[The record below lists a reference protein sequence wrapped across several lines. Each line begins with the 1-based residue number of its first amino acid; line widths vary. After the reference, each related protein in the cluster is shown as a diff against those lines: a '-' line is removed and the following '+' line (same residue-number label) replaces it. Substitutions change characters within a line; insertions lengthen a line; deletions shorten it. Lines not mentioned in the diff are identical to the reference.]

1 MDMVCG
7 TRLAKVA
14 ARRATRV
21 TVTVVAAI
29 LATIALSTHAA
40 TLELHVRDR
49 DGRGVP
55 DVVVV
60 AAAAGPARST
70 PAHSLSTAVM
80 DQENRRFV
88 PQVLVVQ
95 TGTPISFPNNDT
107 VSHQVY
113 SFSPARRF
121 QLPLYKGETH
131 SPVAFD
137 TAGLVVLGC
146 NIHDDMVGYIFVAD
160 SPYFAR
166 TDADGNAEI
175 PDVPAGRYRL
185 DAWGPRVADPGETL
199 VREVTLAGADKV
211 AAEWRLQRPLR
222 PHPSPGPR
230 DVDWDY

>member
-1 MDMVCG
+1 MDMICG

-21 TVTVVAAI
+21 TVTVT
-29 LATIALSTHAA
+29 ATVLTMTAVSTQAA
-40 TLELHVRDR
+40 TLQLHVRDR

-60 AAAAGPARST
+60 AAAARPARST
-70 PAHSLSTAVM
+70 PAHPLSTAVM

-95 TGTPISFPNNDT
+95 TGTPVSFPNNDA

-121 QLPLYKGETH
+121 QLPLYKGEAH

>member
-14 ARRATRV
+14 PGSATRV
-21 TVTVVAAI
+21 TVSVIAVI
-29 LATIALSTHAA
+29 LATAALSTSAA

-60 AAAAGPARST
+60 AAAAEPERST
-70 PAHSLSTAVM
+70 PAHSMSTAVL
-80 DQENRRFV
+80 DQQNRRFV
-88 PQVLVVQ
+88 PQVVVVQ
-95 TGTPISFPNNDT
+95 TGTPVSFPNNDT

-121 QLPLYKGETH
+121 QLPLYKGEAH
-131 SPVAFD
+131 SPVTFD

-175 PDVPAGRYRL
+175 LDLPAGRYRL
-185 DAWGPRVADPGETL
+185 DAWGPRVADRSETL
-199 VREVTLAGADKV
+199 VRDVTLARADKV